1 MNKLLI
7 ISGPTAT
14 GKTALAVEIASLP
27 MQVRG
32 YGHVKMRNV
41 EKMTK
46 QRDDLLA
53 AYHAIKTDDV
63 AQAVAAE

>member
-1 MNKLLI
+1 
-7 ISGPTAT
+7 
-14 GKTALAVEIASLP
+14 
-27 MQVRG
+27 
-32 YGHVKMRNV
+32 MRNV